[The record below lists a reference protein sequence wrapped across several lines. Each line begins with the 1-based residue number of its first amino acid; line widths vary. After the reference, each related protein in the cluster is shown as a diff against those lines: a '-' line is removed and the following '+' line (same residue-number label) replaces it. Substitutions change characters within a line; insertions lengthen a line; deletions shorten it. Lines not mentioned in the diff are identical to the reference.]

1 MLTDPKQV
9 IVHATLTPAQREE
22 MATIL
27 DRLVGT
33 PIGRTG
39 DIAVEVG
46 DKRYVFRDKSGA
58 HIPAS
63 VERDGGTEIVRSKP
77 PYRGTVV
84 KQVAEAG
91 VAKVPAKA
99 QGEEFTLKA
108 LSAKWDELTDTKQR
122 NAGKQFRQLIE
133 TEFPGEFDSW
143 TTTANER
150 HYRRR

>member
-1 MLTDPKQV
+1 
-9 IVHATLTPAQREE
+9 

-33 PIGRTG
+33 PIERTG

-46 DKRYVFRDKSGA
+46 DKRYVFRDQGGA
-58 HIPAS
+58 HTAAS
-63 VERDGGTEIVRSKP
+63 VVRDGGTEIVRSKQR
-77 PYRGTVV
+77 YRRSVV
-84 KQVAEAG
+84 KQIAEAG

-108 LSAKWDELTDTKQR
+108 LSAKWDELTDTEQR
-122 NAGKQFRQLIE
+122 NAGKEFRQLIE

-143 TTTANER
+143 TTTDNER

>member
-1 MLTDPKQV
+1 MPDAKHV
-9 IVHATLTPAQREE
+9 IVHAPLTPGQREE

-33 PIGRTG
+33 PIERTG

-46 DKRYVFRDKSGA
+46 DKRYVFRDQSGA
-58 HIPAS
+58 HTAAS

-77 PYRGTVV
+77 PYRRTVV

-91 VAKVPAKA
+91 VAKVPSKA

-108 LSAKWDELTDTKQR
+108 LSENWDVLSETEQQ

-133 TEFPGEFDSW
+133 SGFPGEFDSW
-143 TTTANER
+143 TTTDNER